1 MSTDPTAS
9 AAEASTPIIDI
20 AGSIATIRLNRPA
33 AHNRLEPQDVIAI
46 RDAIEQINASTRVQV
61 LVITGTG
68 RSFSSGFDLRALSS
82 TGERAAR
89 VDFEALT
96 DEIEQARPVTIAR
109 LNGPVYGGSTDLALA
124 CDFRIGIDT
133 MRMFVPAAK
142 IGLQYY
148 GHGLRRWVS
157 RVGLGAAKR
166 VFLTGQTIEADEMKR
181 IGYLD
186 ECVPAGSLDATVAT
200 LVNALLANAPRAVE
214 GMKRVLN
221 DAALQQ
227 YDDELALNLQSANRE
242 SRDLQE
248 GFRAMAEKRPP
259 RFTGD

>member
-1 MSTDPTAS
+1 MTTEATTADANAS
-9 AAEASTPIIDI
+9 APIIDI
-20 AGSIATIRLNRPA
+20 GGSVATIRLNRPA
-33 AHNRLEPQDVIAI
+33 VHNRLEPEDVIAI
-46 RDAIEQINASTRVQV
+46 RDAIAQINDTTKVQV

-68 RSFSSGFDLRALSS
+68 RSFSSGFDLRALER
-82 TGERAAR
+82 TGERAER

-124 CDFRIGIDT
+124 CDFRVGVDT

-142 IGLQYY
+142 IGLHYY

-157 RVGLGAAKR
+157 RVGVGAAKR
-166 VFLTGQTIEADEMKR
+166 VFLTGQAIEAEEMKR

-186 ECVPAGSLDATVAT
+186 ECVPVVSLDATVAT

-221 DAALQQ
+221 DAARDE
-227 YDDELALNLQSANRE
+227 YDNELALRLQAASRT

>member
-1 MSTDPTAS
+1 MTTDTTLPADAS
-9 AAEASTPIIDI
+9 PPIIELG
-20 AGSIATIRLNRPA
+20 GSVATIRLNRPA
-33 AHNRLEPQDVIAI
+33 VHNRLEPEDVIAL
-46 RDAIEQINASTRVQV
+46 RDALEQINALPRVQV
-61 LVITGTG
+61 LVLTGTG
-68 RSFSSGFDLRALSS
+68 RSFSSGFDLRALGS

-124 CDFRIGIDT
+124 CDFRVGIDT

-142 IGLQYY
+142 IGLHYY

-166 VFLTGQTIEADEMKR
+166 VFLTGQTLEADEMKR

-186 ECVPAGSLDATVAT
+186 ECVPPGALDATVAT

-221 DAALQQ
+221 DAARDE
-227 YDDELALNLQSANRE
+227 YDNELALRLQSASRT